1 MCASVG
7 ILPHHVS
14 SRPAGR
20 TRSTQWIVGSFLP
33 PNHMTAFKKPWDDKN
48 SEAADGNRGPPK
60 KKGHARRE
68 CAWIVGGPDGT
79 RNGGSC
85 AWLVGEPC
93 CKLQPGTGERSKPRS
108 TSPPSTSPDLASL
121 GVKSTPSERQVLRAD
136 MLDPAEVC
144 WLNGFARGRWTQG
157 WRGIS
162 CVQIGALPWTQMRA
176 TGGICLALKGPLAA
190 HVGTDPVEARVD
202 WQL

>member
-1 MCASVG
+1 MRRR
-7 ILPHHVS
+7 S

-20 TRSTQWIVGSFLP
+20 TRSTQ
-33 PNHMTAFKKPWDDKN
+33 
-48 SEAADGNRGPPK
+48 
-60 KKGHARRE
+60 
-68 CAWIVGGPDGT
+68 WIVGGPDGT

-144 WLNGFARGRWTQG
+144 WLNGFARKDWKYFFNLASGAQG
-157 WRGIS
+157 WQREDAEQEAGEGFPAPRLVPFLGRRCGRRGYRRPFRS
-162 CVQIGALPWTQMRA
+162 
-176 TGGICLALKGPLAA
+176 
-190 HVGTDPVEARVD
+190 HVAKTVTLLRRGWFGHQVRRSTC
-202 WQL
+202 

>member
-1 MCASVG
+1 MRRR
-7 ILPHHVS
+7 S

-20 TRSTQWIVGSFLP
+20 TRSTQ
-33 PNHMTAFKKPWDDKN
+33 
-48 SEAADGNRGPPK
+48 
-60 KKGHARRE
+60 
-68 CAWIVGGPDGT
+68 WIVGGPDGT

-93 CKLQPGTGERSKPRS
+93 CKLQPGAGENSKPRS

-144 WLNGFARGRWTQG
+144 WLNGFARKDWKYFFNLASGAQG
-157 WRGIS
+157 WQRDDAEQGAGEGFPAPRFVTFLRRNCGRRRGIS
-162 CVQIGALPWTQMRA
+162 
-176 TGGICLALKGPLAA
+176 LALEGPLAA
-190 HVGTDPVEARVD
+190 HVGMDPVDARVD
-202 WQL
+202 